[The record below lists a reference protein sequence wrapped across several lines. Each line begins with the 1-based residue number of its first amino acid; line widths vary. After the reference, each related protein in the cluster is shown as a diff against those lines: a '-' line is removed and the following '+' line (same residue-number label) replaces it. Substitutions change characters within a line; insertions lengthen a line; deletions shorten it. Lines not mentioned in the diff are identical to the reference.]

1 MKRDRM
7 APVGLRVVCAAV
19 ACVATAFA
27 QEPMPKSGA
36 LIAIDTGQTLW
47 IAVVNGKMQVIALDD
62 YVIPRKDGFWR
73 ILLPSKSLPPDVWAV
88 PLGKSKDVI
97 AEQERAAIFFPAGG
111 PPAVSAYR
119 TNSPDVFA

>member
-36 LIAIDTGQTLW
+36 PVAIDTGQTLW

-62 YVIPRKDGFWR
+62 YVNPRKDGFWR
-73 ILLPSKSLPPDVWAV
+73 ILLPSKSLPPDVWGGSARE
-88 PLGKSKDVI
+88 K
-97 AEQERAAIFFPAGG
+97 QRRNRRAG
-111 PPAVSAYR
+111 
-119 TNSPDVFA
+119 

>member
-7 APVGLRVVCAAV
+7 APVGPRVVLAAV

-36 LIAIDTGQTLW
+36 LVAIDTGQTLW

-73 ILLPSKSLPPDVWAV
+73 ILLHPSHCRLMCGRFRS
-88 PLGKSKDVI
+88 GKAK
-97 AEQERAAIFFPAGG
+97 
-111 PPAVSAYR
+111 
-119 TNSPDVFA
+119 T

>member
-1 MKRDRM
+1 
-7 APVGLRVVCAAV
+7 
-19 ACVATAFA
+19 
-27 QEPMPKSGA
+27 
-36 LIAIDTGQTLW
+36 
-47 IAVVNGKMQVIALDD
+47 MQVIALDD

-119 TNSPDVFA
+119 TKSPDVFA